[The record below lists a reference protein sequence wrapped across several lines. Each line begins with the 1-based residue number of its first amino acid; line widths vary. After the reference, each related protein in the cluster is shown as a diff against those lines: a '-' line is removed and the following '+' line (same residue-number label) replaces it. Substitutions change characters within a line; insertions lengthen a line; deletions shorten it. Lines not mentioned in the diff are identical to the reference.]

1 MSPSFLCS
9 HCVLLLCAPALEL
22 TPLGASINAI
32 TLLITIIALGN
43 SENRNEH
50 FRLEQVLYL
59 PLLPSSSSSLL
70 SPTPARCST
79 SWTSTPPTRS
89 PRTR

>member
-1 MSPSFLCS
+1 MSPSSLRPC
-9 HCVLLLCAPALEL
+9 CVPLLCAPALEL
-22 TPLGASINAI
+22 TPPGGSINAI

-59 PLLPSSSSSLL
+59 YLPLLCLLPSSSSLL
-70 SPTPARCST
+70 SPTPC
-79 SWTSTPPTRS
+79 
-89 PRTR
+89 